1 MFEAVTFTPAEAEQI
16 TGVTG
21 AVQRDW
27 RRHGYLPSTKGHA
40 RFELHDLAELWL
52 LKMFTDRG
60 IGPQRAKVV
69 SASLAHRIAYLTA
82 QEPEAWEGSL
92 ASVPGEGWQEK
103 LSLLNPYRPSTPPRR
118 WFVWLADDRTIA
130 CDHLDRALG
139 LSSGDAALHGPLIVF
154 DLDALSSALMQRI
167 GRPVLRIAADRNAN

>member
-82 QEPEAWEGSL
+82 QVNKGINVDQNKVKLAETAMKLRTQKELSMMGLKTDLHKHHTPQVAAPATEPAGR
-92 ASVPGEGWQEK
+92 AQPGQA
-103 LSLLNPYRPSTPPRR
+103 
-118 WFVWLADDRTIA
+118 FQA
-130 CDHLDRALG
+130 
-139 LSSGDAALHGPLIVF
+139 
-154 DLDALSSALMQRI
+154 
-167 GRPVLRIAADRNAN
+167 